1 MSELY
6 PVGWYRTYI
15 QWPEPAVKQSRK
27 KNAIQK
33 AIDWRGDPD
42 GLECIQNVL
51 KGHLQIYA
59 LANVRWE

>member
-1 MSELY
+1 MIELY

-15 QWPEPAVKQSRK
+15 QWSEPAVKQSHK

-33 AIDWRGDPD
+33 AIDGRCDPD

-51 KGHLQIYA
+51 QGHLQIYA
-59 LANVRWE
+59 LEDVRWE